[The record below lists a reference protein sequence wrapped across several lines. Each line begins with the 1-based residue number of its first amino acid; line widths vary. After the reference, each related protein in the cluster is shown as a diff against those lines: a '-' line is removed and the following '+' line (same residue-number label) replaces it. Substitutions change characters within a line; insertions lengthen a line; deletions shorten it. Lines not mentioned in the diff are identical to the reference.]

1 VQENYCSI
9 LTHLSKNGKERGYPS
24 PGLKTGAFRRDLV
37 SMAEEDRR
45 NNDKEIAPGMEVEAT
60 EGELGERD
68 VSPARIKKVE
78 KDQQGHVEEI
88 EVEKGTLFRKKL
100 DVPADRIQA
109 VEPAPSGDGA
119 SGKVILDAN
128 EEELEALTAL
138 GPERLP
144 SESERQEEGLLD
156 QVEQQVPTT
165 EGMREMERKIY
176 APRPQSIFLRV
187 IGPGLLSGTS
197 GNDPSAVTVYAV
209 DGARV
214 GYAHLWLMLLTTPLY
229 HAVQF
234 ACAKIG
240 RVSKKG
246 LSQLL
251 REHYGLPV
259 AAVTSLLLLISNIAL
274 IAADLAAIGSGFELI
289 TGLSWLWFVVPIAV
303 ALWYLTVY
311 RSFEA
316 FKKIFL
322 AMSFVFVAYVLTS
335 LFTHANWGAVLV
347 HTFVP
352 HIGFDFISISSA
364 MALLGATISPYSM
377 FWQAKAE
384 IEEQREGRLD
394 QQVRMAKL
402 DVGSGAIAGQV
413 VAYFIIICTA
423 STLLVHHQ
431 NITTAADAARSLEPL
446 AGPLARYL
454 FAIGLIGSGL
464 VSIPVL
470 LASTS
475 YAVAEVVGWP
485 GMLSARP
492 WQSEGF
498 YLILT
503 AALVV
508 GVVLTF
514 LGINPIQ
521 LIFWSNLVTAIIAP
535 LLVIA
540 ILLVGNHQSIM
551 KNQRLSLLH
560 NFGLV
565 LITLI
570 LLAASVLFF
579 YQLATGHGS

>member
-1 VQENYCSI
+1 MAAMGPGVLWVCTILGGDRVCQEGRAR
-9 LTHLSKNGKERGYPS
+9 KRW
-24 PGLKTGAFRRDLV
+24 

-45 NNDKEIAPGMEVEAT
+45 NNDNEIVPGMEVEAT
-60 EGELGERD
+60 EGELGEQD
-68 VSPARIKKVE
+68 VRPAKIRSVE
-78 KDQQGHVEEI
+78 KDQQGHVEAI

-109 VEPAPSGDGA
+109 VEPVASGEGEGA
-119 SGKVILDAN
+119 SGKVRIDAK
-128 EEELEALTAL
+128 EEELEALSAL

-144 SESERQEEGLLD
+144 PQRERRQEGLLD

-165 EGMREMERKIY
+165 EGLREQERKIY
-176 APRPQSIFLRV
+176 APRPESLLLRV

-209 DGARV
+209 EGANV
-214 GYAHLWLMLLTTPLY
+214 GYGHLWLMLLTTSLY
-229 HAVQF
+229 QAVQF

-251 REHYGLPV
+251 REHYGRPV
-259 AAVTSLLLLISNIAL
+259 AVVVSLLLVISNIAL

-289 TGLSWLWFVVPIAV
+289 TGLSWLWFVVPIGV

-322 AMSFVFVAYVLTS
+322 TMSFVFVAYVLTS
-335 LFTHANWGAVLV
+335 LFTHANWGTVLLR
-347 HTFVP
+347 TFVP
-352 HIGFDFISISSA
+352 QIGFDFTSISSA
-364 MALLGATISPYSM
+364 LALLGATISPYSM
-377 FWQAKAE
+377 FWQAQAE
-384 IEEQREGRLD
+384 IEEQREGPLP
-394 QQVRMAKL
+394 QQVRLAMI
-402 DVGSGAIAGQV
+402 DVGSGAVAGQV

-423 STLLVHHQ
+423 STLFVHHQ
-431 NITTAADAARSLEPL
+431 TITTAADAARALEPL
-446 AGPLARYL
+446 TGPVARYL

-475 YAVAEVVGWP
+475 YAVAGAVGWP
-485 GMLSARP
+485 GALAERP

-508 GVVLTF
+508 GLILTF
-514 LGINPIQ
+514 LGIHPIQ
-521 LIFWSNLVTAIIAP
+521 LIFWSNIVTAFIAP
-535 LLVIA
+535 LLVMA
-540 ILLVGNHQSIM
+540 ILLVGNHRAIM
-551 KNQRLSLLH
+551 KGQRLSLLH
-560 NFGLV
+560 NCGLV

-570 LLAASVLFF
+570 LLAGSVLFF
-579 YQLATGHGS
+579 YQLATGQGS